1 MDEPIFLTIDEVV
14 LLHRISLDEH
24 GGAHGVRDQGAFESA
39 VTQPMNDYWYGHADL
54 FGVAA
59 AYAFHIAEAQAF
71 LDGNKRTAI
80 AAAMA
85 FLELNGVATTTNT
98 EVLYEGMIAIAKHEL
113 DKPGLAE
120 VLRRL
125 FGK

>member
-1 MDEPIFLTIDEVV
+1 MDEPAFLTLDEVI

-24 GGAHGVRDQGAFESA
+24 GGAHGIRDQGAFESA
-39 VTQPMNDYWYGHADL
+39 VAQPMNDYWYGHADL

-80 AAAMA
+80 ASALA

-98 EVLYEGMIAIAKHEL
+98 TVLYNAMIAIAKHEL
-113 DKPGLAE
+113 DKPGLAA
-120 VLRRL
+120 VLHKL
-125 FGK
+125 FGQ

>member
-1 MDEPIFLTIDEVV
+1 MDEPVFLTIDEVV
-14 LLHRISLDEH
+14 LLHCISLDEH

-39 VTQPMNDYWYGHADL
+39 VTQPMNDYWYGNADL

-80 AAAMA
+80 AAALA
-85 FLELNGVATTTNT
+85 FLELNGVGTTTST
-98 EVLYEGMIAIAKHEL
+98 EVLYAAMIAIAKHEL
-113 DKPGLAE
+113 DKPGLAG